1 MNRDILINF
10 IPKPTN
16 NQVIIYDTSLKDL
29 INEDVLEEYKKLLP
43 VFNLQMAQFLGY
55 KNNIEDYKKKINE
68 IYLYKKNWSEDDYLY
83 YLQNEKKTYA
93 NIFNSIKRVESN
105 IEMLKKKVKIIEEKI
120 TMQEIKEAKDIE
132 NKKKNI
138 DNRINENVEKLLHL
152 KEVASTLKIESEK
165 IKESLQENQEDFEML
180 QKILEDI
187 ENGNCRCR
195 YCNSK
200 LSNVSKDSNFYKRTY
215 KNLERNKNELNKLLD
230 NKKKND
236 EQLSKYNAE
245 IKTLREEIKNDTNFK
260 SQNFNFYQKKSL
272 QILKLEAE
280 KDLMLNNILKLEKDL
295 ENNPETKSKQFLELK
310 DKINKYEIS
319 LENLQKM
326 KTMKESLKKDV
337 EEYCKI
343 EKDIKEMTLKMEQ
356 YKKFLTIFFKIY
368 EQKANEFCGKDFK
381 FKIFEFEDYKLI
393 EKFEI
398 YYKTIKYENL
408 SIESK
413 NKVDEILNEKFII
426 SD

>member
-29 INEDVLEEYKKLLP
+29 INEDVFEEYKKLLP

-165 IKESLQENQEDFEML
+165 IKESLQDNQEDFEML
-180 QKILEDI
+180 QKILEDM

-295 ENNPETKSKQFLELK
+295 ENNPEAKSKQFLELK

-319 LENLQKM
+319 LENVQKI
-326 KTMKESLKKDV
+326 KTMKEK
-337 EEYCKI
+337 
-343 EKDIKEMTLKMEQ
+343 
-356 YKKFLTIFFKIY
+356 
-368 EQKANEFCGKDFK
+368 
-381 FKIFEFEDYKLI
+381 
-393 EKFEI
+393 
-398 YYKTIKYENL
+398 
-408 SIESK
+408 
-413 NKVDEILNEKFII
+413 
-426 SD
+426 